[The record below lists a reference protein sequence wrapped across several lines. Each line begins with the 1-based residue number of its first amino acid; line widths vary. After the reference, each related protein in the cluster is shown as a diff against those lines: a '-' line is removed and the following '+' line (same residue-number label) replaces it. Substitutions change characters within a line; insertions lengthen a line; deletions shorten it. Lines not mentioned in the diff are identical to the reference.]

1 MRNALAISGMAIVLG
16 TSGFVLDASANT
28 FNGNNFRHER
38 NLKNKTVPKPIG
50 TQRHRRGL
58 AGTVTSV
65 TTDSLTI
72 TKYAKTFTVTKTG
85 TTRIFNK
92 AWQTVDFANI
102 KVGDQLIVHGT
113 LTDTTLTARTI
124 RDLSL

>member
-16 TSGFVLDASANT
+16 TSGMVLDASANT
-28 FNGNNFRHER
+28 FNENNFRHER
-38 NLKNKTVPKPIG
+38 NLKNKVVPKTNV

-58 AGTVTSV
+58 AGTVASM

-72 TKYAKTFTVTKTG
+72 TKNAKTFTVTKTG